1 MIWRWRGLRNSDVI
15 KEDKAGDICKEVIKL
30 QNAALE
36 IVANLACQD
45 EDEDSLEEFRD
56 DIDFD
61 ASDDVK

>member
-1 MIWRWRGLRNSDVI
+1 MI